1 MKKLLLGAILLSSM
15 LSCTIEGCPT
25 ITGEAYKQ
33 NGLSII
39 YYFELDNNRW
49 VIVSREDFNNYQYG
63 NLYCR

>member
-1 MKKLLLGAILLSSM
+1 MKKIILGALLLITLG
-15 LSCTIEGCPT
+15 CTLEGCPT
-25 ITGEAYKQ
+25 ITGEAYRQ

-49 VIVSREDFNNYQYG
+49 VIVSREDFNNYRYG